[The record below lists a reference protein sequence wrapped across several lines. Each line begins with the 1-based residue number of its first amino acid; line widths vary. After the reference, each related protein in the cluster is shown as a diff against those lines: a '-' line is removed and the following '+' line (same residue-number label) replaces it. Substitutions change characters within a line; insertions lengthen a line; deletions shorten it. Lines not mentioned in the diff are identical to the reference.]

1 MYQCTTLGSY
11 KKIGIKFIV
20 LEVVGMPILDSLK
33 IPLKLLES
41 HIIQF
46 ISSREH
52 YDKEAYTVLSLE
64 ILHEPYLMLMNV
76 THCKCISGTFL
87 CIEADRNA
95 LYNSDIV
102 YRTFLVK
109 ICQRDVPVLL
119 VDFDRRNR
127 GRDLLDQCQIAF
139 LIFFNTGGFDQPHE

>member
-11 KKIGIKFIV
+11 KEIGIKFIV

-87 CIEADRNA
+87 CIETYRNS
-95 LYNSDIV
+95 LDNTYIV
-102 YRTFLVK
+102 
-109 ICQRDVPVLL
+109 D
-119 VDFDRRNR
+119 
-127 GRDLLDQCQIAF
+127 G
-139 LIFFNTGGFDQPHE
+139 

>member
-11 KKIGIKFIV
+11 KEIGIKFIV

-33 IPLKLLES
+33 ISLKLLES

-76 THCKCISGTFL
+76 AHCKCVSGTFL
-87 CIEADRNA
+87 RIETYRNS
-95 LYNSDIV
+95 LDNTYIV
-102 YRTFLVK
+102 
-109 ICQRDVPVLL
+109 D
-119 VDFDRRNR
+119 
-127 GRDLLDQCQIAF
+127 G
-139 LIFFNTGGFDQPHE
+139 